1 MALEFFRPG
10 SGLLHRFDPRAK
22 LVTLVV
28 LVLCFLIPIRLEI
41 SFAYAAALIIA
52 VGLFLGPAD
61 LLRSLRAIA
70 PLLVVILLLT
80 PVLRKGG
87 EVLWA
92 PFGWPYLT
100 MDGLRETAVL
110 MIRFSG
116 ISLAFFMVFRTIDPN
131 DLILAL
137 RWYGLSFRAALV
149 LVIALRFIP
158 TLAEGYANIRDA
170 HALRGGTGKKTGF
183 SRILPVL
190 TSILIT
196 TVRGIPS
203 LAMTLETRGF
213 GRANPR
219 TEYTALMDGRK
230 LVPHMCI
237 AGFIA
242 AVTFLPPFIFS

>member
-22 LVTLVV
+22 LATLAA
-28 LVLCFLIPIRLEI
+28 LVLGFLIPVRIEI
-41 SFAYAAALIIA
+41 SLAYAAALILA

-61 LLRSLRAIA
+61 LLKSIRAIA
-70 PLLVVILLLT
+70 PLLAVILLLT
-80 PVLRKGG
+80 PVLRRGG

-100 MDGLRETAVL
+100 EDGIRETAVL

-116 ISLAFFMVFRTIDPN
+116 ISLAFFIVFRTIDPN

-158 TLAEGYANIRDA
+158 TLAEGYGNIRDA
-170 HALRGGTGKKTGF
+170 HSLRGGAGKKTGF
-183 SRILPVL
+183 SRIIPVL
-190 TSILIT
+190 TSILIM

-213 GRANPR
+213 GRSNPR
-219 TEYTALMDGRK
+219 TEYAALIDGRK
-230 LVPHMCI
+230 LALHMGI
-237 AGFIA
+237 ACLIA
-242 AVTFLPPFIFS
+242 IMIILLPLILP